1 MKKTPFITIAVLLVS
16 ILVIFSSC
24 EMSFD
29 INKKDDVDASGS
41 VNGTNEVEEYITVV
55 ATDESGVAV
64 TDKKGETVYETVK
77 VTKATEEYITVVATD
92 KSGVAVTDK
101 KGETVYE
108 TVKVTNPIVTV
119 VEVTN
124 KKGDVVATEKITLSN
139 QEVQDGKDF
148 FDVQGTEKDTTAV
161 PTGVASER
169 LTQEDKI
176 EEVQDDL
183 EVLNSN
189 KYTINAR
196 IVTADGSYIYK
207 VARDGNKMA
216 IATSAEGKE
225 IGVIVGDSGLY
236 MLSSS
241 SKSYFL
247 FPRALMEDAAASN
260 EEFKGILDGSAFD
273 SQRKE
278 TSRENKKIDGIEYT
292 LVTYEDGSVD
302 YLNGKTLIKTVAE
315 DGGITYYDSI
325 TPEVSAGV
333 FVPPANYVQSDLNEE
348 NLSEFAN
355 SFGMA
360 ETTTHIHKDDE

>member
-16 ILVIFSSC
+16 ILVVFSSC

-29 INKKDDVDASGS
+29 LNKGDEDD
-41 VNGTNEVEEYITVV
+41 EYMTVV

-64 TDKKGETVYETVK
+64 TDKN
-77 VTKATEEYITVVATD
+77 
-92 KSGVAVTDK
+92 
-101 KGETVYE
+101 GETVYE
-108 TVKVTNPIVTV
+108 TVKVTNPVATV

-124 KKGDVVATEKITLSN
+124 KKGEVIATEKITLSN
-139 QEVQDGKDF
+139 EEVKDGKEF
-148 FDVQGTEKDTTAV
+148 FDVQGTANAKDTTTV

-169 LTQEDKI
+169 LTQVNKT

-183 EVLNSN
+183 AVLNSN
-189 KYTINAR
+189 KYTIIAR

-207 VARDGNKMA
+207 IARNGNKMA
-216 IATSAEGKE
+216 VATSAAGKE
-225 IGVIVGDSGLY
+225 IGIIVGDGGLY

-247 FPRALMEDAAASN
+247 FPRSLMEDAAASDD
-260 EEFKGILDGSAFD
+260 EFKGILDGSAFD
-273 SQRKE
+273 SQREEK
-278 TSRENKKIDGIEYT
+278 SRENKKIDGINYT

-315 DGGITYYDSI
+315 DGAVTYYDAI

-333 FVPPANYVQSDLNEE
+333 FVPPANYVQSDLTEE
-348 NLSEFAN
+348 NLSDFAN
-355 SFGMA
+355 GFGLT